1 MKYWQQE
8 RSNCISH
15 EDEREK
21 KKNSLLETN
30 RTTIGD
36 TCRKKE
42 RTWCR
47 FQWQYRKCILVTRR
61 HHTCPLKCVD
71 VSYVPLGA
79 VYSLVSSWFFQSY
92 TKLSFIWNVNIE
104 KNLWR
109 KMERHLK
116 AKFGFLTSNSILV
129 ILTMLLIIFYIFII
143 VQIQN

>member
-1 MKYWQQE
+1 M
-8 RSNCISH
+8 RM
-15 EDEREK
+15 REK
-21 KKNSLLETN
+21 RKKNSLLETN

-36 TCRKKE
+36 TCRKKK

-71 VSYVPLGA
+71 VSYMPLGA